1 MFASMH
7 FNNDSRFQQIRQNAL
22 ALRYGAKGYHVRLLQ
37 QGLIDLGYA
46 LPKSTQRYQ
55 SPDGDFGWETKSAI
69 TRLQSKLDLYD
80 DGVVGPKS
88 VTKFDLKLAAVAGGF
103 AGPPTLPG
111 KPDGDKGNVAADF
124 RDAALRAIGP
134 GSPLFK
140 TDNWTLNW
148 KPRKHAK
155 TLSFTINTF
164 IDYGLSLNAAVSAG
178 DLSFQYINDKGDRQA
193 EYISKKGQR
202 RGVKANTVLLLNKDA
217 VSEEL
222 AVHELTHA
230 VMDYERAPRNMLFGE
245 MFAFIAVSLFAMQKG
260 YTPTL
265 GGSFAAVSKAANE
278 CAAYIKLGQ
287 EPSQK
292 QLDALGDAI
301 NVNPGYKGIRG
312 KRAVNNG
319 IG

>member
-7 FNNDSRFQQIRQNAL
+7 FRNDPRFDQIQRNAL
-22 ALRYGAKGYHVRLLQ
+22 ALRDGSSGYHVRILQ
-37 QGLIDLGYA
+37 QGLLDLGYD
-46 LPKSTQRYQ
+46 LTKSTQRHR
-55 SPDGDFGWETKSAI
+55 SPDGIFGRETKAGVE
-69 TRLQSKLDLYD
+69 RLQSKLGLYD

-88 VTKFDLKLAAVAGGF
+88 VAKFDPALAAVAGGF
-103 AGPPTLPG
+103 AAPPALPG
-111 KPDGDKGNVAADF
+111 KTDGDKGNPAADF

-140 TDNWTLNW
+140 TDKWTLNW

-164 IDYGLSLNAAVSAG
+164 IDYGLSLNAAITAG
-178 DLSFQYINDKGDRQA
+178 DLSFQYINGKGKRQA

-202 RGVKANTVLLLNKDA
+202 RGVKADTVLLLNKDA
-217 VSEEL
+217 ISEEL
-222 AVHELTHA
+222 AIHELTHA
-230 VMDYERAPRNMLFGE
+230 VMDYERAPQNMLFGE
-245 MFAFIAVSLFAMQKG
+245 MFAFIAVSLFALQKG
-260 YTPTL
+260 YKPVM
-265 GGSFAAVSKAANE
+265 GGDFAAVSKAANE
-278 CAAYIKLGQ
+278 CAEYIKLGQ

-301 NVNPGYKGIRG
+301 NVNPGYRGVRGQKGI
-312 KRAVNNG
+312 NDG